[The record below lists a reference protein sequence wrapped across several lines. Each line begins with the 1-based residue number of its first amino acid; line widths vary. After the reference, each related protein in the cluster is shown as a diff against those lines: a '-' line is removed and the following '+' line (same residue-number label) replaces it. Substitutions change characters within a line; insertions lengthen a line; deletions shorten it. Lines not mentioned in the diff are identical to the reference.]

1 MDRID
6 RRKFLHTISV
16 LGLGILGGY
25 SVVGCGNSNNKEK
38 AMTTK
43 DAFNKDITLDSD
55 GKVIL
60 QKERTTLRKDETT
73 QLPIEKVIKMDTS
86 EETSQYV
93 TNIYH
98 QTNIIMKSSP
108 YANYKP
114 IYFDPSL
121 KTNPNHLKEY
131 QALRNLYLTQPPI
144 GAIAPWTKAE
154 KAYYE
159 SLKTKRERYQYLV
172 IRSGIRSSVIDIP
185 LDAIANVDENG
196 KLINE
201 EYRELYE
208 IVEANRGMA
217 HISDGFLAMAEW
229 EIAAGMLG
237 DIKGFSA
244 IRVDGFTARTYQK
257 RVLVHQLGEIWEKG
271 YYTDGYFFYGTY
283 ENPLRK
289 AQMMSLAK
297 KIKPDRFGMYPYIDE
312 IMGVDWIMD
321 YGRYLDS
328 GDVLLIL
335 GDELKAGKLLDPR
348 DPRATEQTRKEFM
361 NRTDNI
367 IPFSTGKLDEFIDAD
382 VSNEN
387 NKEWVKN
394 DFILRAKILAV
405 TPPQGYPNA
414 PTYYI
419 PEYLDELYEAGKL
432 DKKLNPT
439 IPAIYRESFPQELR
453 DKIEWY
459 AKKHNIKE

>member
-43 DAFNKDITLDSD
+43 DMFGNTIELDSN
-55 GKVIL
+55 GRVIVRNYRYDVETIFDDERKKIVIDDKDFL
-60 QKERTTLRKDETT
+60 QQEILRA
-73 QLPIEKVIKMDTS
+73 
-86 EETSQYV
+86 
-93 TNIYH
+93 TNLLN
-98 QTNIIMKSSP
+98 QTNEILDSSP

-114 IYFDPSL
+114 IYFDPNL

-144 GAIAPWTKAE
+144 GKIAPWTKAE

-159 SLKTKRERYQYLV
+159 SLKTKRERYKYLV

-217 HISDGFLAMAEW
+217 HISDGSLVEAEW

-271 YYTDGYFFYGTY
+271 YYTDGYFFM
-283 ENPLRK
+283 
-289 AQMMSLAK
+289 AHM
-297 KIKPDRFGMYPYIDE
+297 KIHCE
-312 IMGVDWIMD
+312 
-321 YGRYLDS
+321 
-328 GDVLLIL
+328 
-335 GDELKAGKLLDPR
+335 
-348 DPRATEQTRKEFM
+348 
-361 NRTDNI
+361 
-367 IPFSTGKLDEFIDAD
+367 
-382 VSNEN
+382 
-387 NKEWVKN
+387 
-394 DFILRAKILAV
+394 
-405 TPPQGYPNA
+405 
-414 PTYYI
+414 
-419 PEYLDELYEAGKL
+419 
-432 DKKLNPT
+432 
-439 IPAIYRESFPQELR
+439 
-453 DKIEWY
+453 
-459 AKKHNIKE
+459 KHK

>member
-43 DAFNKDITLDSD
+43 DMFGNTIELDSN
-55 GKVIL
+55 GRVIVRNYRYDVETIFDDERKKIVIDDKDFL
-60 QKERTTLRKDETT
+60 QQEILRA
-73 QLPIEKVIKMDTS
+73 
-86 EETSQYV
+86 
-93 TNIYH
+93 TNLLN
-98 QTNIIMKSSP
+98 QTNEILDSSP

-114 IYFDPSL
+114 IYFDPNL

-144 GAIAPWTKAE
+144 GKIAPWTKAE

-159 SLKTKRERYQYLV
+159 SLKTKRERYKYLV

-217 HISDGFLAMAEW
+217 HISDGSLVEAEW

-321 YGRYLDS
+321 YGRYVMYEDVMRELD
-328 GDVLLIL
+328 
-335 GDELKAGKLLDPR
+335 DELIAGKLLDPR
-348 DPRATEQTRKEFM
+348 DPRATEQTRREFM
-361 NRTDNI
+361 NRTKFFLQRRAEASALNFPYLPEFNARFEDN
-367 IPFSTGKLDEFIDAD
+367 L
-382 VSNEN
+382 
-387 NKEWVKN
+387 KN
-394 DFILRAKILAV
+394 VYAKIRSI

-453 DKIEWY
+453 DKIQSY

>member
-43 DAFNKDITLDSD
+43 DMFGNTIELDSN
-55 GKVIL
+55 GRVIVRNYRYDVETIFDDERKKIVIDDKDFL
-60 QKERTTLRKDETT
+60 QQEILRA
-73 QLPIEKVIKMDTS
+73 
-86 EETSQYV
+86 
-93 TNIYH
+93 TNLLN
-98 QTNIIMKSSP
+98 QTNEILDSSP

-131 QALRNLYLTQPPI
+131 QALRNLYLKEPSI

-159 SLKTKRERYQYLV
+159 SLQTKRERYQYLV

-217 HISDGFLAMAEW
+217 HISDGSLVEAEW

-321 YGRYLDS
+321 YGRYVMYEDVMRELD
-328 GDVLLIL
+328 
-335 GDELKAGKLLDPR
+335 DELIAGKLLDPR

-361 NRTDNI
+361 NRTKFFLQRRAEASALNFPYLPEFNARFEDN
-367 IPFSTGKLDEFIDAD
+367 L
-382 VSNEN
+382 
-387 NKEWVKN
+387 KN
-394 DFILRAKILAV
+394 VYAKIRSI

-453 DKIEWY
+453 DKIQWY

>member
-43 DAFNKDITLDSD
+43 DMFGNTIELDSN
-55 GKVIL
+55 GRVIVRNYRYDVETIFDDERKKIVIDDKDFL
-60 QKERTTLRKDETT
+60 QQEILRA
-73 QLPIEKVIKMDTS
+73 
-86 EETSQYV
+86 
-93 TNIYH
+93 TNLLN
-98 QTNIIMKSSP
+98 QTNEILDSSP

-114 IYFDPSL
+114 IYFDPNL

-217 HISDGFLAMAEW
+217 HISDGSLVEAEW

-321 YGRYLDS
+321 YGRYVMYEDVMRELD
-328 GDVLLIL
+328 
-335 GDELKAGKLLDPR
+335 DELIAGKLLDPR
-348 DPRATEQTRKEFM
+348 DPRATEQTRREFM
-361 NRTDNI
+361 NRTKFFLQRRAEASALNFPYLPEFNARFEDN
-367 IPFSTGKLDEFIDAD
+367 L
-382 VSNEN
+382 
-387 NKEWVKN
+387 KN
-394 DFILRAKILAV
+394 VYAKIRSI

-453 DKIEWY
+453 DKIQSY

>member
-43 DAFNKDITLDSD
+43 DMFGNTIELDSN
-55 GKVIL
+55 GRVIVRNYRYDVETIFDDERKKIVIDDKDFL
-60 QKERTTLRKDETT
+60 QQEILRA
-73 QLPIEKVIKMDTS
+73 
-86 EETSQYV
+86 
-93 TNIYH
+93 TNLLN
-98 QTNIIMKSSP
+98 QTNEILDSSP

-114 IYFDPSL
+114 IYFDPNL

-159 SLKTKRERYQYLV
+159 SLKTKRERYKYLV

-217 HISDGFLAMAEW
+217 HISDGSLVEAEW

-321 YGRYLDS
+321 YGRYVMYEDVMRELD
-328 GDVLLIL
+328 
-335 GDELKAGKLLDPR
+335 DELIAGKLLDPR
-348 DPRATEQTRKEFM
+348 DPRATEQTRREFM
-361 NRTDNI
+361 NRTKFFLQRRAEASALNFPYLPEFNARFEDN
-367 IPFSTGKLDEFIDAD
+367 L
-382 VSNEN
+382 
-387 NKEWVKN
+387 KN
-394 DFILRAKILAV
+394 VYAKIRSI

-453 DKIEWY
+453 DKIQSY

>member
-43 DAFNKDITLDSD
+43 DMFGNTIELDSN
-55 GKVIL
+55 GRVIVRNYRYDVETIFDDERKKIVIDDKDFL
-60 QKERTTLRKDETT
+60 QQEILRA
-73 QLPIEKVIKMDTS
+73 
-86 EETSQYV
+86 
-93 TNIYH
+93 TNLLN
-98 QTNIIMKSSP
+98 QTNEILDSSP

-114 IYFDPSL
+114 IYFDPNL

-185 LDAIANVDENG
+185 LDAIASVDENG

-217 HISDGFLAMAEW
+217 HISDGSLVEAEW

-321 YGRYLDS
+321 YGRYVMYEDVMRELD
-328 GDVLLIL
+328 
-335 GDELKAGKLLDPR
+335 DELIAGKLLDPR
-348 DPRATEQTRKEFM
+348 DPRATEQTRREFM
-361 NRTDNI
+361 NRTKFFLQRRAEASALNFPYLPEFNARFEDN
-367 IPFSTGKLDEFIDAD
+367 L
-382 VSNEN
+382 
-387 NKEWVKN
+387 KN
-394 DFILRAKILAV
+394 VYAKIRSI

-453 DKIEWY
+453 DKIQSY